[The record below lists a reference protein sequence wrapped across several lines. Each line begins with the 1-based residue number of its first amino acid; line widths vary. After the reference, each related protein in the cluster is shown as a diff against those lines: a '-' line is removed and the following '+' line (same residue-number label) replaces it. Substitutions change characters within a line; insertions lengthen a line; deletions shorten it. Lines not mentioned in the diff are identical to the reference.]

1 MMAGMT
7 LIVKTASR
15 LLFPFVLLFGIYIVL
30 HGHLTPGGGFPGG
43 VLIAAAIV
51 MLLLGYGADA
61 AKAKFSPLQASVS
74 ENIGSLILVATGL
87 LGLFLGLNFMNN
99 VIPLGTTG
107 NLYSAGIIVPL
118 NIGVGIKVAAGLAVI
133 LYTMFTAFE
142 GEKK

>member
-1 MMAGMT
+1 MAGMT
-7 LIVKTASR
+7 IIVKTASR
-15 LLFPFVLLFGIYIVL
+15 LLFPFVLLFGIYIIL

-43 VLIAAAIV
+43 VVIVAAIV

-87 LGLFLGLNFMNN
+87 LGLFLGFDFMKNA
-99 VIPLGTTG
+99 IPLGTTG
-107 NLYSAGIIVPL
+107 NLYSSGIIIPL

-133 LYTMFTAFE
+133 LYAMLTAFE
-142 GEKK
+142 EEKK

>member
-1 MMAGMT
+1 MAGMT

-133 LYTMFTAFE
+133 LYAMLTAFE